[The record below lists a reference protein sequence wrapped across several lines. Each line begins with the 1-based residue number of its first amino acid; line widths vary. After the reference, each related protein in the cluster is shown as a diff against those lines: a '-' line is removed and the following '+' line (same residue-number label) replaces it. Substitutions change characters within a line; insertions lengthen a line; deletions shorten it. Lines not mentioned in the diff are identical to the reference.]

1 MRRERKQAAI
11 AARNLGPEIE
21 LLRSFDVPAPRIAR
35 LLEESAANI
44 RKISERAQFPD
55 RIDVYVPAPPVRRPR
70 IRQFLLYGKKR
81 KTVEQLEWE
90 AEETFNRYASSYQ
103 FDEDAQI
110 LEGILQQ
117 VSAPTNPRR
126 IRLRARIHHHIAWFS
141 IQQGKVRSALSHGLF
156 SMDLSR
162 DAYRNS
168 WDKADLN
175 RYVETALIVSM
186 AAHLSAEGH
195 NMAET
200 HSLAIL
206 WLAKEAAEAAKNPR
220 GSEHFRQR
228 GSALFHLGYEEQAR
242 ESFIKAMQKA
252 RDKNEARDE
261 NHIHMIGGRFLNLF
275 GKLPDWD
282 GAQELLLKVEQ
293 TFGKKSLEYA
303 ININYTTAAGFL
315 TNDPTIEKD
324 ALSILLSNTSLIAP
338 FGRQA
343 TVSKLLSITPELKLN
358 ADQKSRWIKQTLRA
372 NALRNLWFPSPYASV
387 TKTP

>member
-44 RKISERAQFPD
+44 RKISERAQFLTD
-55 RIDVYVPAPPVRRPR
+55 IQINVPAPPLKEPQ
-70 IRQFLLYGKKR
+70 IENFLLYGKKR

-90 AEETFNRYASSYQ
+90 VEETFNRYAQSYQ
-103 FDEDAQI
+103 FAEGARV
-110 LEGILQQ
+110 LENVLQL

-126 IRLRARIHHHIAWFS
+126 IRLRARIHHHIAWFA

-156 SMDLSR
+156 SMELSR
-162 DAYRNS
+162 DAYRSS
-168 WDKADLN
+168 WDKTDLN

-186 AAHLSAEGH
+186 AAHLSAEGQYKS
-195 NMAET
+195 ET
-200 HSLAIL
+200 DSLVIL
-206 WLAKEAAEAAKNPR
+206 WLAKEAAEAANNPR

-261 NHIHMIGGRFLNLF
+261 NHIQMIGGRFLNLF

-303 ININYTTAAGFL
+303 INVNYTTAAGFL
-315 TNDPTIEKD
+315 TSDPTIERD
-324 ALSILLSNTSLIAP
+324 ALNILLSNMSLIDP

-343 TVSKLLSITPELKLN
+343 TVSKLLSITPELKLQ
-358 ADQKSRWIKQTLRA
+358 AAKKSRWIKQVLRA
-372 NALRNLWFPSPYASV
+372 NALRNL
-387 TKTP
+387 

>member
-21 LLRSFDVPAPRIAR
+21 LLRSLHVPAPRIAR

-44 RKISERAQFPD
+44 RKISERAQFLTD
-55 RIDVYVPAPPVRRPR
+55 IQINVPAPPLKEPQ
-70 IRQFLLYGKKR
+70 IEKFLLYGKKR

-90 AEETFNRYASSYQ
+90 VEETFNRYAQSYQ
-103 FDEDAQI
+103 FAEGARV
-110 LEGILQQ
+110 LENVLQL

-126 IRLRARIHHHIAWFS
+126 IRLRARIHHHIAWFA
-141 IQQGKVRSALSHGLF
+141 IQQGKARSALSHGLF
-156 SMDLSR
+156 SMELSR
-162 DAYRNS
+162 DAYRSS

-186 AAHLSAEGH
+186 AAHLSAEGQYKS
-195 NMAET
+195 ET
-200 HSLAIL
+200 DSLVIL

-220 GSEHFRQR
+220 GSEHFRQQ

-242 ESFIKAMQKA
+242 KSFLTAMEKA
-252 RDKNEARDE
+252 REKGEARDE
-261 NHIHMIGGRFLNLF
+261 NHVQMIGGRFLNLF

-303 ININYTTAAGFL
+303 INVNYTTAAGFL

-324 ALSILLSNTSLIAP
+324 ALNILLSNTSLIDP

-343 TVSKLLSITPELKLN
+343 TVSKLLSITPELKLS
-358 ADQKSRWIKQTLRA
+358 AAKKSRWIKQVLRA
-372 NALRNLWFPSPYASV
+372 NALRNL
-387 TKTP
+387 

>member
-1 MRRERKQAAI
+1 MARAQKQPAI

-21 LLRSFDVPAPRIAR
+21 LLRSFGIPAPHIAS

-44 RKISERAQFPD
+44 RKVSERAQFPHY
-55 RIDVYVPAPPVRRPR
+55 IDLVVPAPPVRRPR

-81 KTVEQLEWE
+81 KTVEQLEWK

-103 FDEDAQI
+103 FDEGAQI

-126 IRLRARIHHHIAWFS
+126 IRLQARIHHHIAWFS
-141 IQQGKVRSALSHGLF
+141 IQQGKVKSALSHGLF

-195 NMAET
+195 SMAET

-206 WLAKEAAEAAKNPR
+206 WLAKEAAEAAGNPR

-228 GSALFHLGYEEQAR
+228 GSALFHLGNEEQAR
-242 ESFIKAMQKA
+242 KSFLTAMEKA
-252 RDKNEARDE
+252 REKGEARDE
-261 NHIHMIGGRFLNLF
+261 NHVQMIGNRFLNLF
-275 GKLPDWD
+275 GKTPDWD
-282 GAQELLLKVEQ
+282 GAQELLSKVEQ
-293 TFGKKSLEYA
+293 TFGKRSLEYA
-303 ININYTTAAGFL
+303 INVNYTIAAGFL
-315 TNDPTIEKD
+315 TKDPIIEKD
-324 ALSILLSNTSLIAP
+324 ALEILSSNTALIDP

-343 TVSKLLSITPELKLN
+343 TVSKLLSITPELNLN
-358 ADQKSRWIKQTLRA
+358 ADQKSRWIKQALRA
-372 NALRNLWFPSPYASV
+372 NALRNL
-387 TKTP
+387 

>member
-1 MRRERKQAAI
+1 MRREQKQAAT

-21 LLRSFDVPAPRIAR
+21 LLRSFGVPAVRIAS
-35 LLEESAANI
+35 LLGESAANI
-44 RKISERAQFPD
+44 RKISEREQHPN
-55 RIDVYVPAPPVRRPR
+55 RIQLEVPALPVRRPR
-70 IRQFLLYGKKR
+70 IEEFFLYGKKR

-90 AEETFNRYASSYQ
+90 IEETFNHYANSYQ
-103 FDEDAQI
+103 FSEGARV
-110 LEGILQQ
+110 LEGLLQL

-126 IRLRARIHHHIAWFS
+126 IRLRARVHHHIAWFS

-162 DAYRNS
+162 DAYRSS
-168 WDKADLN
+168 WDKGDLN

-195 NMAET
+195 NKSET
-200 HSLAIL
+200 DSLVIL
-206 WLAKEAAEAAKNPR
+206 WLAKEAAEAARNPR

-242 ESFIKAMQKA
+242 KSFIKAMQKA

-261 NHIHMIGGRFLNLF
+261 NHVQMIGGRFLNLF
-275 GKLPDWD
+275 GKSPDWD
-282 GAQELLLKVEQ
+282 EAQELLLKVEQ
-293 TFGKKSLEYA
+293 TFGKQSLEYA
-303 ININYTTAAGFL
+303 INVNYTTAAGFL
-315 TNDPTIEKD
+315 ANDPTIEKD
-324 ALSILLSNTSLIAP
+324 ALKILLSNAALIDP

-358 ADQKSRWIKQTLRA
+358 PVQKSRWIKQVLRA
-372 NALRNLWFPSPYASV
+372 NALRKL
-387 TKTP
+387 